1 MYGANEL
8 IAEAIALLADRPA
21 VFTASDVAAHADVSG
36 AETAVA
42 RALQA
47 HCAAESIFALD
58 GRQCGASFGSC
69 YLGKEPVERWWV
81 ASTLRWGK
89 AGVVCLE
96 SSALARAMG
105 LAFDTRQWAIP
116 PGSLLAVG
124 RRWGMVDDGYVNDTF
139 VFPWATVI
147 HYNPQCQTI
156 FRLLATISELPAA
169 EVMVEEALSTL
180 TDREE
185 GIIRARCGLDT
196 GHRVTLEQLGTRY
209 GVTRERIRQVEKK
222 VRRKL
227 RQPSLREH
235 LYRAF
240 AADFVQSGYSLLF
253 PEPSLVPHRA
263 FVMDAIDL
271 KTARI
276 PELGFRFI
284 VSENAVAPYRMAL
297 QDSDTYMESVI
308 ASSEF
313 SAMDNLR
320 FLSRRDSE
328 LISDAEKSYLVDQI
342 AKKHPRRYML
352 REALLALGR
361 AAHFTEIADLCNRMF
376 PYNQTSVHNWHAA
389 LGGRD
394 SEALGIVWIGVKGTY
409 GLKEHGYTRP
419 ENDMFETVARIVEE
433 QFAAT
438 QRPVSDETVIAE
450 LGKYRR
456 EFKRG
461 SVTMALSFNDRLVSV
476 GNGQFVPKASG
487 EDKPAA
493 VKLPEYDIDAAFAA
507 FSSDSD
513 D

>member
-1 MYGANEL
+1 MYDANEL
-8 IAEAIALLADRPA
+8 IHEAIALLADRPA

-36 AETAVA
+36 ADAAVA
-42 RALQA
+42 SVLQA
-47 HCAAESIFALD
+47 HCAAGSIFALD

-81 ASTLRWGK
+81 ASTLRWAK

-124 RRWGMVDDGYVNDTF
+124 RQWGMVDDGYVNDTF

-147 HYNPQCQTI
+147 HYNPQCQAI
-156 FRLLATISELPAA
+156 FRLLATISELPAT

-180 TDREE
+180 TDREA
-185 GIIRARCGLDT
+185 GIMRARCRLDT
-196 GHRVTLEQLGTRY
+196 ERRATLEQLGTHY
-209 GVTRERIRQVEKK
+209 GVTRERIRQIEKK
-222 VRRKL
+222 SQRKL
-227 RQPSLREH
+227 RHPVRRDSL
-235 LYRAF
+235 LLAF
-240 AADFVQSGYSLLF
+240 AADFAHSGYSLLTLESS
-253 PEPSLVPHRA
+253 PPTHRA
-263 FVMDAIDL
+263 FLIEILGLA
-271 KTARI
+271 TARI
-276 PELGFRFI
+276 PELGIRFI
-284 VSENAVAPYRMAL
+284 VGEKTVALYLKAL
-297 QDSDTYMESVI
+297 RDVNNYLKNVPEVPCFLEMGMTP
-308 ASSEF
+308 
-313 SAMDNLR
+313 
-320 FLSRRDSE
+320 FLSQRDGE
-328 LISDAEKSYLVDQI
+328 LVSDAEQKYRRNQVTKTQ
-342 AKKHPRRYML
+342 PRML
-352 REALLALGR
+352 REALRSLGR

-376 PYNQTSVHNWHAA
+376 PDKESSTHNWHAA
-389 LGGRD
+389 LGRSD
-394 SEALGIVWIGVKGTY
+394 TERLGIVWVGRKGTF
-409 GLKEHGYTRP
+409 GLREHGYFRP
-419 ENDMFETVARIVEE
+419 EMDLFESVAHIVVE

-438 QRPVSDETVIAE
+438 QRPVSEETVIAE

-461 SVTMALSFNDRLVSV
+461 SAAMALSFNDRLVSV